1 VAYRLYLA
9 DAINYGLGQP
19 MRLSLRDIL
28 YPPKEVDV
36 ETATEKIIKATGI
49 TLEK

>member
-28 YPPKEVDV
+28 YPSEEIDA
-36 ETATEKIIKATGI
+36 ETVTKKIIKATGI
-49 TLEK
+49 TLGK